1 MPAFEF
7 NDDPAIARYA
17 ENMLIPMAGV
27 IHDPDDLADFCYAQ
41 ADLWEKGGDPGD
53 EKIAAFL
60 NHIGD
65 GLATPEGDAK
75 ALEKIMAAFG
85 AT

>member
-7 NDDPAIARYA
+7 ANDPAIARYA

-27 IHDPDDLADFCYAQ
+27 IRGRDDFADWCYGQ

-53 EKIAAFL
+53 ERVAMFL

-65 GLATPEGDAK
+65 GLAAAEGNAK
-75 ALEKIMAAFG
+75 ALEKIMAAF
-85 AT
+85 AA

>member
-7 NDDPAIARYA
+7 ANDPAIARYA
-17 ENMLIPMAGV
+17 ENMLIPMASV
-27 IHDPDDLADFCYAQ
+27 IRDPDDLADFCYRQ
-41 ADLWEKGGDPGD
+41 ADLWQVGGDPGD

-75 ALEKIMAAFG
+75 ALEKIMAAF
-85 AT
+85 AA

>member
-7 NDDPAIARYA
+7 ANDPAIARYA
-17 ENMLIPMAGV
+17 ENMLIPMASV
-27 IHDPDDLADFCYAQ
+27 IRDPTTSPTFATGKPTCGR
-41 ADLWEKGGDPGD
+41 GGDPGD

-60 NHIGD
+60 NTSAMGWRPPR
-65 GLATPEGDAK
+65 ATRRRSK
-75 ALEKIMAAFG
+75 RSWRLR

>member
-1 MPAFEF
+1 MPECKFD
-7 NDDPAIARYA
+7 DDPAIARFA
-17 ENMLIPMAGV
+17 ERVLIPAASAFR
-27 IHDPDDLADFCYAQ
+27 DRDDLADWCYAQ

-65 GLATPEGDAK
+65 GLATLEGDAK
-75 ALEKIMAAFG
+75 KLEKVMAPLA
-85 AT
+85 A

>member
-1 MPAFEF
+1 MQIEF
-7 NDDPAIARYA
+7 DNDPAIARFA
-17 ENMLIPMAGV
+17 ERVLMPAASV
-27 IHDPDDLADFCYAQ
+27 IRDPDDLADFCYAQ

-65 GLATPEGDAK
+65 GLATPEGNAK
-75 ALEKIMAAFG
+75 ALEKIMAAF
-85 AT
+85 AA